1 MDIYGKTLEIRNMNT
16 ETVEAVAEL
25 ERLCFASPWS
35 LASLTEE
42 LANPL
47 AVFRTAEIG
56 GKIVGYVGMHHVID
70 EGYITNIA
78 VLPDYREQGIAR
90 VLMNELIGYGG
101 RNSLRMITLEVR
113 ESNAAA
119 RRLYES
125 LRFEVAGKRKNFYS
139 RPVEDAVL
147 MTREF

>member
-1 MDIYGKTLEIRNMNT
+1 MDIYGKTLEIMNMNT

-25 ERLCFASPWS
+25 ERLCFTSPWS

-56 GKIVGYVGMHHVID
+56 GKIVGYVGMHHIID

-90 VLMNELIGYGG
+90 VLMNELIGYGE